1 MKRFASALRII
12 SVVGLVAMVVAFL
25 VRFSNVGAPPSLSK
39 LSLSLILT
47 GALVGA
53 PAGVALARH
62 YKRNPSYIGSR
73 SPIALG
79 FASAALGAAVGLMA
93 VLTLL
98 PGPKSAATSVVPGGR
113 VDLISSG
120 TWRCR
125 NQVRIESVSSRIY
138 LCACYRGT
146 CVRGFN
152 PNLTVGDRV
161 NIEVSAN
168 WAGSRIV
175 GLVLDGA

>member
-1 MKRFASALRII
+1 MTRFAAALRVL
-12 SVVGLVAMVVAFL
+12 SVVGFVAIVLAFF

-39 LSLSLILT
+39 LSLALILA

-62 YKRNPSYIGSR
+62 FRRNPGYLGSR

-79 FASAALGAAVGLMA
+79 FASAALGAGFGLMV

-98 PGPKSAATSVVPGGR
+98 PGPTNAATSVEPGGR
-113 VDLISSG
+113 VARISPGS
-120 TWRCR
+120 WRCL
-125 NQVRIESVSSRIY
+125 NQVLIESVSSRIY
-138 LCACYRGT
+138 LCACHRGT
-146 CVRGFN
+146 CVRGFSQ
-152 PNLTVGDRV
+152 NLAVGDRV
-161 NIEVSAN
+161 NIQLSTN